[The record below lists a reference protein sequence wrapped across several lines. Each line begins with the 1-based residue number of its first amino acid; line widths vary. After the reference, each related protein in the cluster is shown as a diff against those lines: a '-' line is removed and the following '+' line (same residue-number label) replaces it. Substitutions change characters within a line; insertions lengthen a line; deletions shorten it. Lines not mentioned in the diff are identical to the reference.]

1 MCNPARPAHLFCRIC
16 RSATLS
22 GCALP
27 ADMAL
32 VPRVVKVTGKA
43 SGSGSLTALAS
54 RVGEMLKKRDRP
66 DGRAPPPSRRS
77 PRPRPAPLP
86 PRPAD
91 RRARRAGP
99 ETISVFEATTGGL
112 VNAALQSVPGASR
125 YCATPCPSLRGRSQ
139 GSACC
144 CHCQTTAAPTST
156 AALGTSSTPRSW
168 RRSSRR
174 EAPPTATPTTHRRRT
189 TTPARSTTPPPS
201 PRS

>member
-1 MCNPARPAHLFCRIC
+1 
-16 RSATLS
+16 
-22 GCALP
+22 
-27 ADMAL
+27 MAL

-43 SGSGSLTALAS
+43 ASGSGSLTALAA

-66 DGRAPPPSRRS
+66 DGRAPPLST
-77 PRPRPAPLP
+77 P
-86 PRPAD
+86 PPTAAD

-125 YCATPCPSLRGRSQ
+125 YCAPPLPVAESVNPPGAQ
-139 GSACC
+139 PACC
-144 CHCQTTAAPTST
+144 CCFCCCQTTAAPTST